1 MKNSRKTAVL
11 LAALLSVSLC
21 ACGPVEEAAD
31 SVSETKD
38 TTTAE
43 TVSDTPDSVEESSQT
58 DDSSQVEIIRD
69 PELVCDLSEIP
80 YTAKCTVEGNFGAGA
95 KLSDYYGINAMINSD
110 EPLLSIPVKYTDADF
125 GGGVIRFEF
134 SDKISDEQKASAVI
148 MQFDEDSTFT
158 KLESFVDENGI
169 SANITTGGVYMVIDS
184 YVYDMLNGGSVD
196 TDRYDIENGLT
207 IELSDFSAALELP
220 EIGGFS
226 AAKLEKHEIT
236 TDDFDGTRD
245 VKIVY
250 ANLIDGK
257 VDEKYDGLNL
267 SLSYYQRL
275 DKTTV
280 DDMLDMYAKSAD
292 ISSDDNVW
300 LDYRGLD
307 LGNGKRGCVIA
318 ALGEDQSVSV
328 QGIYEFSDSEY
339 IQYNV
344 VIPLKY
350 VSMGEDIF
358 DSAMSFRYA
367 E

>member
-31 SVSETKD
+31 SVLETKD
-38 TTTAE
+38 TTTTEA
-43 TVSDTPDSVEESSQT
+43 VADTPDSMEESSQA

-69 PELVCDLSEIP
+69 PELVCDLNEIP
-80 YTAKCTVEGNFGAGA
+80 YTAKCTVEGNFGAEA
-95 KLSDYYGINAMINSD
+95 RLSDYYGVNAMINSD

-184 YVYDMLNGGSVD
+184 YVYDMFNGEPSGE
-196 TDRYDIENGLT
+196 RHYDVGTKT
-207 IELSDFSAALELP
+207 IELPEFFAAIDIPNIGDFT
-220 EIGGFS
+220 
-226 AAKLEKHEIT
+226 AAKVEKQEIT

-292 ISSDDNVW
+292 IISDDNVW

-318 ALGEDQSVSV
+318 ALGEDQSVNV

-358 DSAMSFRYA
+358 DSAMSFHYA
-367 E
+367 K

>member
-1 MKNSRKTAVL
+1 M
-11 LAALLSVSLC
+11 
-21 ACGPVEEAAD
+21 
-31 SVSETKD
+31 
-38 TTTAE
+38 
-43 TVSDTPDSVEESSQT
+43 
-58 DDSSQVEIIRD
+58 
-69 PELVCDLSEIP
+69 
-80 YTAKCTVEGNFGAGA
+80 
-95 KLSDYYGINAMINSD
+95 
-110 EPLLSIPVKYTDADF
+110 
-125 GGGVIRFEF
+125 
-134 SDKISDEQKASAVI
+134 
-148 MQFDEDSTFT
+148 
-158 KLESFVDENGI
+158 
-169 SANITTGGVYMVIDS
+169 
-184 YVYDMLNGGSVD
+184 
-196 TDRYDIENGLT
+196 
-207 IELSDFSAALELP
+207 
-220 EIGGFS
+220 
-226 AAKLEKHEIT
+226 EKHEIT

-275 DKTTV
+275 DKITV

-318 ALGEDQSVSV
+318 ALGEDQSVNV